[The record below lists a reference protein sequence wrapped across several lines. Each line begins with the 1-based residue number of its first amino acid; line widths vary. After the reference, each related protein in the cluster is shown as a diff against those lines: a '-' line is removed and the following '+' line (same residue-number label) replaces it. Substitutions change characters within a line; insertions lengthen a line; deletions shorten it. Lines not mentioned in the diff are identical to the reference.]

1 MTREEIVEDLA
12 ESIYQYSNCIE
23 EIEDNTDFLLAKVCE
38 EVRELVTEKVKSRA
52 VQGFPVGNE
61 AEFGTS
67 ME

>member
-23 EIEDNTDFLLAKVCE
+23 EIEDNTDFLLAKICE
-38 EVRELVTEKVKSRA
+38 EVRGLVTEKVKSRA
-52 VQGFPVGNE
+52 IEGFPTGNK
-61 AEFGTS
+61 ADFGTT

>member
-23 EIEDNTDFLLAKVCE
+23 EIEDNTAFLLAKVCD
-38 EVRELVTEKVKSRA
+38 EVRERVTEKVKSRA
-52 VQGFPVGNE
+52 IEGFPVGNK

>member
-23 EIEDNTDFLLAKVCE
+23 EIEDNTDFLLAKVCD
-38 EVRELVTEKVKSRA
+38 EVRELVTDKVKSRA
-52 VQGFPVGNE
+52 VQGFPTGND